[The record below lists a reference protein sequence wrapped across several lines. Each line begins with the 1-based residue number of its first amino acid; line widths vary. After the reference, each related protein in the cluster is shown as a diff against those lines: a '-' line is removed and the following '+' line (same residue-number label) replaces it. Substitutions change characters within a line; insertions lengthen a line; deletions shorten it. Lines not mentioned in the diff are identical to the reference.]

1 MNARVYART
10 GADEAMHDASVAL
23 ERSSTVDPSK
33 YPFLAASGAMLAA
46 GLRVDET
53 TGVRIAMALS
63 PEMTD
68 RNKFIE
74 GLLDTDRI
82 EVCTDLLAYTE
93 KNMDRKTRGRI
104 EKEIALALGKV

>member
-10 GADEAMHDASVAL
+10 GADEAMHDAAVAL
-23 ERSSTVDPSK
+23 ERSSTVDPNK
-33 YPFLAASGAMLAA
+33 YPFLAASGAVFSSE
-46 GLRVDET
+46 LRVDES

-68 RNKFIE
+68 RSKFIE

-82 EVCTDLLAYTE
+82 ELCTDLLNYAE
-93 KNMDRKTRGRI
+93 KNMDRQTRGRI

>member
-1 MNARVYART
+1 MNSRVYART
-10 GADEAMHDASVAL
+10 GADEAMRDAGVAL
-23 ERSSTVDPSK
+23 ERSSKVDASQ
-33 YPFLAASGAMLAA
+33 YPFLAASGAMFATN
-46 GLRVDET
+46 LRVDEA

-74 GLLDTDRI
+74 GLLDADRI
-82 EVCTDLLAYTE
+82 EVCTDLLDYTE
-93 KNMDRKTRGRI
+93 KNMDRKTRSRI